1 MSLSLGTPFDNPH
14 IDDIQSLLKIKKQLQ
29 IVNFFVNPLKFQDFS
44 GTISSVLVGLCRCHK
59 VYLMTATLFVISV
72 LCGVHASGD
81 KR

>member
-1 MSLSLGTPFDNPH
+1 MSLSLGTPFDNSY
-14 IDDIQSLLKIKKQLQ
+14 INDLRRLLKIKNVASSL
-29 IVNFFVNPLKFQDFS
+29 NFFAKPLKFQDFS
-44 GTISSVLVGLCRCHK
+44 GTISSVSVGLCRCHK